1 MVTQLDEAKAVLLD
15 EAARLAQA
23 PGGRSGEGA
32 GPGGDTAARDDGGAD
47 PLSRTSGADGESAA
61 DGVENAGSGARGGR
75 NLESDGVRLRT
86 AAALLPHYYQHVPY
100 DDLVDRTPA
109 DLLGAARSSVELAV
123 SRPQGTAKLRVFT
136 PTVERSGWTT
146 GPQQH
151 TVVEVVTD
159 DMPFLVDSVTAELT
173 RLGHGIHVV
182 FHPIVAVERDL
193 AGRLLAVPDTE
204 PGQHPAAL
212 AGRAAGARQ
221 PAAGSVEAAGSQG
234 PESGQGTS
242 AAAGSGAAAES
253 WMHIEIDRQPDEPSR
268 LESIADNL
276 RRVLRDVRE
285 AVEDWPKM
293 RAAALF
299 VADSLDAEQGR
310 AAQQAGITYDEL
322 TTGQEL
328 LRWLADDHF
337 TFLGYREYAL
347 VREGGEDSLRAV
359 PGTGLGILRSDPAPG
374 PGSFARL
381 SSEVRAKAR
390 EPHLLVL
397 TKANSRATVHRPG
410 YLDYIGIKKFDA
422 DGRVIGE
429 RRVLGLF
436 SAAAYSES
444 VQRIPVIRQKV
455 RQVLD
460 LHGFAP
466 TSHSGKDLL
475 QILESYP
482 RDDLFQ
488 IPVEQLAD
496 ITGAVLYLQE
506 RRRVRLFLRKDAY
519 GRYFSALVYLPRDRY
534 NTDVRLRLQKIL
546 LRELDGSVVDYTAR
560 STESVLTR
568 IHFVIRVKPGTN
580 LGDVD
585 AERIERQLAAAV
597 RTWEDGFAELLTE
610 TVGPDRADALL
621 RDYSSSFPEGY
632 KADFPP
638 ENAVKDVC
646 HLEAIHADDT
656 TDSSLA
662 VYRRPGTAPEE
673 CRLKIFRVGRAISL
687 GEVLPILQRFGVE
700 VLDEHPYELSRACGD
715 SAWVYDFGL
724 RVADPESLRDET
736 ARERF
741 TAAFAA
747 AWSRLT
753 ENDGFN
759 ALVVN
764 AGLNWR
770 QVTVLRAYAKYL
782 RQGGTPF
789 SQSYIEQV
797 LGRNTTL
804 ARLLVKLFEA
814 SFDPARAAAREEL
827 MDGLNEE
834 AEGALD
840 AVASLDEDRILRSL
854 RAVIKATL
862 RTNFFQRAA
871 DGSIKP
877 YLSFKIDAASVPDLP
892 APRPKYEIWVY
903 SARVEGVH
911 LRFGAVA
918 RGGLRWSDRREDFR
932 TEILGLVKAQMV
944 KNAVIVPVGAKG
956 GFVVKTPVDPG
967 DRDAFLAEG
976 VECYKTLIRGLLDIT
991 DNLVDGRVVPP
1002 ADVVRRDG
1010 DDAYL
1015 VVAAD
1020 KGTAT
1025 FSDIANGV
1033 AADYGFWLGD
1043 AFASGGSVG
1052 YDHKAMGITARGA
1065 WESVKRHFRELG
1077 VDTQTQDF
1085 TAVGIGD
1092 MSGDVFGNG
1101 MLLSEHT
1108 RLIAA
1113 FDHRHIFIDP
1123 DPDAAR
1129 SYQERR
1135 RLFDLPRSSW
1145 GDYDRA
1151 AISPGGGVFPR
1162 TAKSIPVTGQVRAA
1176 LGISASVNRVTPA
1189 ELMRAV
1195 LVAPVDLFWNGGIGT
1210 YVKAAAESNAD
1221 VGDKANDAIRVNG
1234 ADLRAKVV
1242 GEGGNLGFTQLGRI
1256 EFALSG
1262 AGGSGGRICT
1272 DAIDNSAGVD
1282 TSDHEVNIKILL
1294 DQAVAAG
1301 ELAAADRAP
1310 LLAEMTDEVGR
1321 LVLADNYGQNVA
1333 LARSVAQAPAL
1344 LNVHVRYLR
1353 RLVAEGHLNRELEFL
1368 PGERLLTERRQAGL
1382 GLTQPELCV
1391 LLAYTKI
1398 TLEDELIASDLPED
1412 PFLKSELYAYFPA
1425 ALRDRFRARIEAHP
1439 LRREIVTTQLVNYLV
1454 NNAGTTFVFRM
1465 REETGASAEEIARAH
1480 TVARAVFDLE
1490 SYWHGIDA
1498 LDNVVSAQIQTQMG
1512 LAGRRLTERGARWF
1526 LINRRHPLDIA
1537 AQVEA
1542 FRAGVGEVVS
1552 QLPKLLKG
1560 ADLDQLMAEKAE
1572 LTAAGIP
1579 EELAARAASVSAAYS
1594 ALDIVEVAWDSG
1606 RAPVEV
1612 AECYFDLMDRLRIG
1626 ALRDRITALPR
1637 TDRWQSM
1644 ARSTMREELYS
1655 IQAGLTFD
1663 VLAAAPVKAREL
1675 VGGGFGGSQAD
1686 ADERFAAWV
1695 EKNKAAADRARS
1707 VLDEIFTADA
1717 FDLSILSVALRIL
1730 RTMLR
1735 TGSLS

>member
-1 MVTQLDEAKAVLLD
+1 MVTQLDEAKAELLD

-23 PGGRSGEGA
+23 SDAQSGEGA
-32 GPGGDTAARDDGGAD
+32 GPGGGTGAPDEGGAD
-47 PLSRTSGADGESAA
+47 ALAKISR
-61 DGVENAGSGARGGR
+61 AGGARGLDSGG
-75 NLESDGVRLRT
+75 ERLRT
-86 AAALLPHYYQHVPY
+86 AASLLPRYYRHVPY
-100 DDLVDRTPA
+100 DDLAERSPA
-109 DLLGAARSSVELAV
+109 DLLGAVASTLELAGN
-123 SRPQGTAKLRVFT
+123 RPQGTAMIRVST
-136 PTVERSGWTT
+136 PTAERAGWTT

-151 TVVEVVTD
+151 TVVDVVTD

-182 FHPIVAVERDL
+182 FHPVVVARRDL
-193 AGRLLAVPDTE
+193 AGRLLEVPDVDPAQQ
-204 PGQHPAAL
+204 PGQ
-212 AGRAAGARQ
+212 Q
-221 PAAGSVEAAGSQG
+221 PEHGAAGSVDLV
-234 PESGQGTS
+234 
-242 AAAGSGAAAES
+242 ES
-253 WMHIEIDRQPDEPSR
+253 WMHIEIDRQPDDRAR
-268 LESIADNL
+268 LVSIEGNL
-276 RRVLRDVRE
+276 RRVLSDVRE
-285 AVEDWPKM
+285 AVEDWGKM
-293 RAAALF
+293 RAAALA
-299 VADSLDAEQGR
+299 VADGLDAEQGR

-322 TTGQEL
+322 TTGQEF
-328 LRWLADDHF
+328 LRWLADHHF

-347 VREGGEDSLRAV
+347 VQEHGEDALRAV

-381 SSEVRAKAR
+381 PPEVRAKAR
-390 EPHLLVL
+390 EPRLLVL
-397 TKANSRATVHRPG
+397 TKANSRATVHRRG

-429 RRVLGLF
+429 RRILGLF

-455 RQVLD
+455 RQVFD
-460 LHGFAP
+460 IHGFP
-466 TSHSGKDLL
+466 LTSHSGKDLL
-475 QILESYP
+475 EVLESYP

-488 IPVEQLAD
+488 IPVEELAE
-496 ITGAVLYLQE
+496 ITGSVLYLQE

-519 GRYFSALVYLPRDRY
+519 GRYYSALVYLPRDRY
-534 NTDVRLRLQKIL
+534 NTDVRLKLQEIL
-546 LRELDGSVVDYTAR
+546 LEELSGSTLDYTAH

-568 IHFVIRVKPGTN
+568 LHFVIRVNPGTA
-580 LGDVD
+580 LADVD
-585 AERIERQLAAAV
+585 AERIERRLAEAV
-597 RTWEDGFAELLTE
+597 RTWEDGFSELLIDTI
-610 TVGPDRADALL
+610 GPDQADALL
-621 RDYSSSFPEGY
+621 RDYADAFPEGY

-646 HLEAIHADDT
+646 QLEAIHADDT
-656 TDSSLA
+656 TDSSLK
-662 VYRRPGTAPEE
+662 VYRRPGAAPEE
-673 CRLKIFRVGRAISL
+673 YRLKIFRIGRAISL
-687 GEVLPILQRFGVE
+687 AEVLPILQRFGVE
-700 VLDEHPYELSRACGD
+700 VLDEHPYELSRRSGD

-724 RVADPESLRDET
+724 RVGDPESLRDET

-747 AWSRLT
+747 AWSGQI

-759 ALVVN
+759 ELVVR
-764 AGLNWR
+764 AGLTWR
-770 QVTVLRAYAKYL
+770 QVSVLRAYAKYL
-782 RQGGTPF
+782 QQGGTPF
-789 SQSYIEQV
+789 SQSYFEQV
-797 LGRNTTL
+797 LNRNTPL

-814 SFDPARAAAREEL
+814 SFDPARAAAREDL
-827 MDGLNEE
+827 VDGLYEE
-834 AEGALD
+834 TEGALD

-854 RAVIKATL
+854 RAVIRATL

-871 DGSIKP
+871 APDGGESGHKP
-877 YLSFKIDAASVPDLP
+877 YISFKINAAGVPDLP
-892 APRPKYEIWVY
+892 APRPKYEIWIY

-956 GFVVKTPVDPG
+956 GFVVKTPVDPA
-967 DRDAFLAEG
+967 DRDAWLAEG
-976 VECYKTLIRGLLDIT
+976 VECYKTFIRGLLDIT
-991 DNLVDGRVVPP
+991 DNLVDGMVVPP

-1010 DDAYL
+1010 DDTYL

-1033 AADYGFWLGD
+1033 AAEYGFWLGD

-1101 MLLSEHT
+1101 MLLSEHIK
-1108 RLIAA
+1108 LVAA
-1113 FDHRHIFIDP
+1113 FDHRHIFVDP
-1123 DPDAAR
+1123 DPDPAR
-1129 SYQERR
+1129 SYRERR

-1145 GDYDRA
+1145 ADYDRN
-1151 AISPGGGVFPR
+1151 AISLGGGVFPR
-1162 TAKSIPVTGQVRAA
+1162 TAKSIPLTQQIRTA
-1176 LGISASVNRVTPA
+1176 LGIDASVNRMTPA

-1195 LVAPVDLFWNGGIGT
+1195 LLAPVDLFWNGGIGT
-1210 YVKAAAESNAD
+1210 YVKSSAESNAD
-1221 VGDKANDAIRVNG
+1221 VGDKSNDAIRVNG
-1234 ADLRAKVV
+1234 ADLRVKVV

-1301 ELAAADRAP
+1301 ELDAKDRAP
-1310 LLAEMTDEVGR
+1310 LLAEMTDEVAH

-1333 LARSVAQAPAL
+1333 LARSVAQAPSL

-1353 RLVAEGHLNRELEFL
+1353 KLVADGHLNRELEFL

-1412 PFLKSELYAYFPA
+1412 PFLKSELFGYFPA
-1425 ALRDRFRARIEAHP
+1425 PLRERFHGQIEAHP
-1439 LRREIVTTQLVNYLV
+1439 LRREIITTQVVNNLV

-1490 SYWHGIDA
+1490 SYWTGINA
-1498 LDNVVSAQIQTQMG
+1498 LDNVVPAALQTQMG

-1526 LINRRHPLDIA
+1526 LMNRRHPLDIA

-1560 ADLDQLMAEKAE
+1560 SDLDQLMAEKAE

-1579 EELAARAASVSAAYS
+1579 EELAARAASVFAAYS

-1626 ALRDRITALPR
+1626 ELRDRITALPR

-1644 ARSTMREELYS
+1644 ARSAMREELYS

-1663 VLAAAPVKAREL
+1663 VLAATPVKAREFAAGAGL
-1675 VGGGFGGSQAD
+1675 GAESQAD

-1695 EKNKAAADRARS
+1695 EKNRMAVDRARS
-1707 VLDEIFTADA
+1707 VIEEIFTADTY
-1717 FDLSILSVALRIL
+1717 DLAILSVALRTL

>member
-1 MVTQLDEAKAVLLD
+1 MVTQLDEAKAALLE
-15 EAARLAQA
+15 EAVAYARASRGADGGGAA
-23 PGGRSGEGA
+23 PGGGV
-32 GPGGDTAARDDGGAD
+32 D
-47 PLSRTSGADGESAA
+47 PDE
-61 DGVENAGSGARGGR
+61 V
-75 NLESDGVRLRT
+75 LRRF
-86 AAALLPHYYQHVPY
+86 YRHVPY
-100 DDLVDRTPA
+100 DDLADRAPA
-109 DLLGAARSSVELAV
+109 DVLGAVRSGAELAAV
-123 SRPQGTAKLRVFT
+123 RPQGTAKIRVWT
-136 PTVERSGWTT
+136 PTREKSGWST
-146 GPQQH
+146 GETAH

-182 FHPIVAVERDL
+182 FHPVFAVERDL
-193 AGRLLAVPDTE
+193 VGRLRSVHDVDPPQQA
-204 PGQHPAAL
+204 PAAAL
-212 AGRAAGARQ
+212 
-221 PAAGSVEAAGSQG
+221 
-234 PESGQGTS
+234 T
-242 AAAGSGAAAES
+242 ES
-253 WMHIEIDRQPDEPSR
+253 WMHLEIDRQADDPAR
-268 LESIADNL
+268 LGSIEAAL
-276 RRVLRDVRE
+276 RRVLSDVRE

-293 RAAALF
+293 RTAAL
-299 VADSLDAEQGR
+299 ALAEGLDGEQGEAAER
-310 AAQQAGITYDEL
+310 AGVGYEEL
-322 TTGQEL
+322 TAGQEL

-337 TFLGYREYAL
+337 TFLGYREYLL
-347 VREGGEDSLRAV
+347 VQADGEDTLRAV
-359 PGTGLGILRSDPAPG
+359 PGTGLGVLRADQPLGS
-374 PGSFARL
+374 GSFAKL
-381 SSEVRAKAR
+381 PAEVRAKAR
-390 EPHLLVL
+390 EPRLLVI

-410 YLDYIGIKKFDA
+410 YLDYIGVKRFDA

-429 RRVLGLF
+429 RRILGLF

-444 VQRIPVIRQKV
+444 VQRVPVIRQKV

-460 LHGFAP
+460 AHGFAP

-488 IPVEQLAD
+488 IPVAELAD
-496 ITGAVLYLQE
+496 ITGSVLHLQE
-506 RRRVRLFLRKDAY
+506 RRRLRLFLRKDAY
-519 GRYFSALVYLPRDRY
+519 GRYFSALVYLPRDLY
-534 NTDVRLRLQKIL
+534 TTDARLKLQGIL
-546 LRELDGSVVDYTAR
+546 LRELNGAGIDYTVR

-568 IHFVIRVKPGTN
+568 LHFVIRVAPGTR
-580 LGDVD
+580 LADVD
-585 AERIERQLAAAV
+585 TERIERQLAAAI
-597 RTWEDGFAELLTE
+597 RTWEDDFADQLTE
-610 TVGPDRADALL
+610 TVGPERAAELL
-621 RDYSSSFPEGY
+621 RDYAKAFPEGY

-646 HLEAIHADDT
+646 RIEAIHADDT

-662 VYRRPGTAPEE
+662 VYRRPGAAPEQYS
-673 CRLKIFRVGRAISL
+673 LKIFRVGRMISL

-700 VLDEHPYELSRACGD
+700 VLDEHPYELSRDCGEA
-715 SAWVYDFGL
+715 AWVYDFGL
-724 RVADPESLRDET
+724 RVADPESLRDEA

-759 ALVVN
+759 ALVVR
-764 AGLNWR
+764 AGLTWR

-797 LGRNTTL
+797 LNRNPQL

-814 SFDPARAAAREEL
+814 SFDPERAKAGREL
-827 MDGLNEE
+827 IDGLVEE
-834 AEGALD
+834 TEGALD
-840 AVASLDEDRILRSL
+840 AVASLDEDRILRAL
-854 RAVIKATL
+854 RAVIEATL
-862 RTNFFQRAA
+862 RTNFYQKAA
-871 DGSIKP
+871 GGGYKP
-877 YLSFKIDAASVPDLP
+877 YVSFKINAAAVPDLP

-956 GFVVKTPVDPG
+956 GFVVKNPVTVSTGDVG
-967 DRDAFLAEG
+967 ADRDAFMAEG
-976 VECYKTLIRGLLDIT
+976 VECYKTFIRGLLDIT
-991 DNLVDGRVVPP
+991 DNLVGGKVVPP
-1002 ADVVRRDG
+1002 QDVVRFDG
-1010 DDAYL
+1010 DDTYL

-1033 AADYGFWLGD
+1033 AAEYGFWLGD

-1077 VDTQTQDF
+1077 VDTQSRDF
-1085 TAVGIGD
+1085 TVVGIGD

-1101 MLLSEHT
+1101 MLLSEHI
-1108 RLIAA
+1108 RLLAA
-1113 FDHRHIFIDP
+1113 FDHRHIFVDP
-1123 DPDAAR
+1123 NPDAAA
-1129 SYQERR
+1129 SYAERR

-1145 GDYDRA
+1145 ADYDPKL
-1151 AISPGGGVFPR
+1151 ISAGGGVFPR
-1162 TAKSIPVTGQVRAA
+1162 TAKSIPLTPQLRAA
-1176 LGISASVNRVTPA
+1176 LGIDDGVLRMTPA

-1195 LVAPVDLFWNGGIGT
+1195 LLAPVDLFWNGGIGT
-1210 YVKAAAESNAD
+1210 YVKAASESNAD

-1234 ADLRAKVV
+1234 ADLRARVV

-1256 EFALSG
+1256 EFALQGSG
-1262 AGGSGGRICT
+1262 GAGGRICT

-1301 ELAAADRAP
+1301 ELGAHERES
-1310 LLAEMTDEVGR
+1310 LLASMTDEVGR
-1321 LVLADNYGQNVA
+1321 LVLVDNYGQNVA
-1333 LARSVAQAPAL
+1333 LASAQAQAASL

-1353 RLVAEGHLNRELEFL
+1353 KLVADGRLNRELEFL
-1368 PGERLLTERRQAGL
+1368 PGERTLNERRQAGL
-1382 GLTQPELCV
+1382 GLTQPELSV

-1398 TLEDELIASDLPED
+1398 TLEDELLASELPDD
-1412 PFLKSELYAYFPA
+1412 PFLKADLFHYFPT
-1425 ALRDRFRARIEAHP
+1425 ALRERFRARIEAHP
-1439 LRREIVTTQLVNYLV
+1439 LRREIITTQVVNGLV
-1454 NNAGTTFVFRM
+1454 NNAGTSFVFRM

-1480 TVARAVFDLE
+1480 TVARAVFDLH
-1490 SYWHGIDA
+1490 SFWGSVDA
-1498 LDNVVSAQIQTQMG
+1498 LDNQVAAAVQVKMR
-1512 LAGRRLTERGARWF
+1512 LAARRLAERGARWF

-1542 FRAGVGEVVS
+1542 FSKGVAEVVA

-1560 ADLDQLMAEKAE
+1560 ADLDQL
-1572 LTAAGIP
+1572 TAAKHELLESGVP
-1579 EELAARAASVSAAYS
+1579 EDLAARTAAVSAAYS

-1612 AECYFDLMDRLRIG
+1612 AECYFDIVDRLRIG

-1637 TDRWQSM
+1637 TDRWQAM
-1644 ARSTMREELYS
+1644 ARAAVREELYTA
-1655 IQAGLTFD
+1655 QAALTFE
-1663 VLAAAPVKAREL
+1663 VLAAAPGETDP
-1675 VGGGFGGSQAD
+1675 D
-1686 ADERFAAWV
+1686 ARFATWV
-1695 EKNKAAADRARS
+1695 EKNRAAVDRAQS
-1707 VLDEIFTADA
+1707 VLEEIATADT
-1717 FDLSILSVALRIL
+1717 FDLAILSVALRVL

-1735 TGSLS
+1735 TGSLA